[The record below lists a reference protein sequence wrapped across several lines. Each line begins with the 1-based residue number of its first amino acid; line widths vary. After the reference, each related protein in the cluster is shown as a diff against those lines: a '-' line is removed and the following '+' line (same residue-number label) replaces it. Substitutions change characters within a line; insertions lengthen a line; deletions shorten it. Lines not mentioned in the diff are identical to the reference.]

1 MIKNEYKTLL
11 EIDKSIDVVVSM
23 LVKQPSVER
32 LIMKAP
38 ENKHL
43 DPVVQRVD
51 NYVKGLNGN
60 KKINHYSPKWR

>member
-23 LVKQPSVER
+23 LVNQPSVER

-43 DPVVQRVD
+43 DAVVQRVD
-51 NYVKGLNGN
+51 DY
-60 KKINHYSPKWR
+60 PEFE

>member
-11 EIDKSIDVVVSM
+11 EIDKSIDVAVSV
-23 LVKQPSVER
+23 LVNQPSVEH
-32 LIMKAP
+32 LVKAP

-51 NYVKGLNGN
+51 IYVKWLNGN
-60 KKINHYSPKWR
+60 KTINNYSPKWR